1 MKPRSMRMSFY
12 VIELPNV
19 LIRYLGTCIRLMQIE
34 LKWTYLT
41 AIADSNEITGFMLV
55 LLDQVKSSDVEI
67 DTPMNA
73 VALMMVK
80 RGVSEQEVADV

>member
-1 MKPRSMRMSFY
+1 
-12 VIELPNV
+12 
-19 LIRYLGTCIRLMQIE
+19 MQIE